1 VNIRTCESQSFK
13 ESIARDQA
21 AEWMDVSAKA
31 FDLMVGRM
39 RDKLND
45 ETTDKLDKQ
54 YMDGEEQALSW
65 RAWEK
70 GNYQ

>member
-1 VNIRTCESQSFK
+1 
-13 ESIARDQA
+13 
-21 AEWMDVSAKA
+21 MDVSAKA